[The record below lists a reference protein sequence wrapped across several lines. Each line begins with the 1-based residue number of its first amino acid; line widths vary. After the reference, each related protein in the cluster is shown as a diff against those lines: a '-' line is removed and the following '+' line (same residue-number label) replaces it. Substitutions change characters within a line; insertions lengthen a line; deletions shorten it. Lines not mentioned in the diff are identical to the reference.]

1 MMHHATSRL
10 SKASRRAAALALI
23 GAARDLTAA
32 TAAWDDTKA
41 AQAMI
46 VLAGF
51 VVVLFV
57 SLVLLAR
64 TVSRLRRAPRVDV
77 GELKRRLDDSDDLL
91 LLDVRTAAD
100 FVGEQGHIAD
110 ATNIPLE
117 SLPSR
122 LHELAAHRDRPIALV
137 CRTDRRSDQAAALLA
152 GRGFSRVSVV
162 EGGMTAWLRNR
173 WPVEDAQ
180 PPAP

>member
-1 MMHHATSRL
+1 MHHATSRL
-10 SKASRRAAALALI
+10 SKASRRAAALALV
-23 GAARDLTAA
+23 GAAGDLTAA
-32 TAAWDDTKA
+32 TAGWDDTKA
-41 AQAMI
+41 AQALI

-51 VVVLFV
+51 VVILVV

-64 TVSRLRRAPRVDV
+64 TVSRLRRGPRMDIA
-77 GELKRRLDDSDDLL
+77 ELKRRLDVREDLL

-100 FVGEQGHIAD
+100 FVGEQGHIAG

-117 SLPSR
+117 SLPAR
-122 LHELAAHRDRPIALV
+122 LDELAAHRDRPIAVV

-152 GRGFSRVSVV
+152 GRGFSNVSVV
-162 EGGMTAWLRNR
+162 QDGMTAWLGKG
-173 WPVEDAQ
+173 WPVEGTQ

>member
-1 MMHHATSRL
+1 MHHGTSRL
-10 SKASRRAAALALI
+10 PRALWPAAALTLTAV
-23 GAARDLTAA
+23 GDVTAA

-41 AQAMI
+41 VQAMVI
-46 VLAGF
+46 LAGF
-51 VVVLFV
+51 VVVLFF
-57 SLVLLAR
+57 SFVLLGR
-64 TVSRLRRAPRVDV
+64 TVSRLRRGPRVDV
-77 GELKRRLDDSDDLL
+77 AELKRRLEEGHDLL

-100 FVGEQGHIAD
+100 FVGEQGHITG

-122 LHELAAHRDRPIALV
+122 LDELTPYRERPVALV

-152 GRGFSRVSVV
+152 RRGFTSVSVV
-162 EGGMTAWLRNR
+162 QGGMAAWIDRG

-180 PPAP
+180 PAAR